1 MSNFLLIGRIL
12 QLLII
17 IKAIWSSYTGKRID
31 GMYSE
36 YKSYVTLCTSWVK
49 RSFASTK
56 GALKTCNREWSKK
69 FSMEAVHR
77 NQLHKYFRML
87 FCKVYLQAY
96 SIRQVLP
103 PEDQFL
109 KTDDFSS
116 RIIHNRIPVAALVG
130 ARSSWKKCFGL
141 LWKWLEV
148 SSQGPCDTHTALE
161 SNSSFAQQPL
171 PTSNKCNSKY
181 FVKQLCIEE
190 KVNV

>member
-1 MSNFLLIGRIL
+1 MECILNINPMLHYVPHGWKGPLPPQKVLWKPAIGNGPRNSQWSLFTGTSYINIL
-12 QLLII
+12 
-17 IKAIWSSYTGKRID
+17 G
-31 GMYSE
+31 
-36 YKSYVTLCTSWVK
+36 C
-49 RSFASTK
+49 SFARFTCRLTVSDK
-56 GALKTCNREWSKK
+56 FFPQKTNFWKLMT
-69 FSMEAVHR
+69 F
-77 NQLHKYFRML
+77 
-87 FCKVYLQAY
+87 
-96 SIRQVLP
+96 
-103 PEDQFL
+103 
-109 KTDDFSS
+109 